1 LALYVKAGLTPAQAI
16 KVATH
21 GAAKRLGALSQLGSI
36 EEGKRAELIL
46 VKGQP
51 TQSIEDLRR
60 ITLVLSQGQAI
71 YPNEIYPLIGVK
83 PFIDEQAK
91 VVRKKTLEVH

>member
-1 LALYVKAGLTPAQAI
+1 M
-16 KVATH
+16 ATFD
-21 GAAKRLGALSQLGSI
+21 AAKRLGALSELGSV

-60 ITLVLSQGQAI
+60 ITLVLSQGHAI

-91 VVRKKTLEVH
+91 VVRK